1 MLKNIV
7 AIVGRP
13 NIGKSTLF
21 NRLTRSRTS
30 IVADESGVTRD
41 RIYRDMD
48 WDGKQFILV
57 DTGGLVPDTTDFIES
72 RIKLQAEIAISEADV
87 IIYLTDVET
96 GVTAIDEDIANLLK
110 RSKKKIIP
118 VVNKVDNMEREAEL
132 SEFYKL
138 GLGDPIGISA
148 LSGRNIG
155 QILDDATSD
164 FAPYDENA
172 PEVEDTTTRIAII
185 GKPNVGKSS
194 LVNCLLDQN
203 KMIVSNIPGTTRE
216 SVDSFLRYQKQDVC
230 LIDTAGIRRPKKV
243 KDNIEDYSVLR
254 SKWAIE
260 RCDVAI
266 LMVESL
272 EGISKQ
278 DIEILEEVHAADK
291 GLILAVN
298 KWDLIQDKETNTA
311 KAYEKLLHEQLAL
324 LVNVPIKFISVLEK
338 QRLSKLLDLALEVK
352 SGLTLRISTSKLNDY
367 IIPIIQKTPP
377 PSVLSRFIR
386 IKFVSQVAINPPTFA
401 FFTNEPENIKDNY
414 KRFLERKLREE
425 FGFQGI
431 PIVLKFKKKS
441 LDDAPKKH

>member
-41 RIYRDMD
+41 RIYRDME
-48 WDGKQFILV
+48 WDGKNFILI
-57 DTGGLVPDTTDFIES
+57 DTGGLVPDTNDFFEG
-72 RIKLQAEIAISEADV
+72 RIKMQAEIAIDEADV
-87 IIYLTDVET
+87 IIYLTDAQT
-96 GVTAIDEDIANLLK
+96 GVTAIDEDIADMLK
-110 RSKKKIIP
+110 KCDKKVIT
-118 VVNKVDNMEREAEL
+118 VVNKVDNMENEANV
-132 SEFYKL
+132 SEFYAL

-148 LSGRNIG
+148 MSGRNIG
-155 QILDDATSD
+155 ALLDAATCD
-164 FAPYDENA
+164 FEPVSNEI
-172 PEVEDTTTRIAII
+172 EEIEDTVTRIAII

-216 SVDSFLRYQKQDVC
+216 SVDSFLHYKKLDIC

-243 KDNIEDYSVLR
+243 KENVEYYAVLR

-266 LMVESL
+266 LMIESL

-278 DIEILEEVHAADK
+278 DIEILEEVYAAGK

-311 KAYEKLLHEQLAL
+311 KAYEKLLTDQLAL
-324 LVNVPIKFISVLEK
+324 LVNIPIKFISVLEK
-338 QRLSKLLDLALEVK
+338 QRLLKLLDLALEVK
-352 SGLTLRISTSKLNDY
+352 NGLTTRISTSDLNEY
-367 IIPIIQKTPP
+367 IIPIIQNTPP
-377 PSVLSRFIR
+377 PSVLNRFIR
-386 IKFVSQVAINPPTFA
+386 IKFATQVAVCPPTFV
-401 FFTNEPENIKDNY
+401 FFANEPEGIKDNY
-414 KRFLERKLREE
+414 KRFLERKLREQY
-425 FGFQGI
+425 GFKGI

-441 LDDAPKKH
+441 LDDVQKKH